1 MELTGVNLGPREH
14 VSKPPNE
21 SGSGIAATVT
31 TDKNAEAAAESA
43 SAAKEQV
50 AVDLSEVQQAVDS
63 IGKYLESAPRDLQ
76 IAITDNLARPIFTV
90 IDGETKEVVRQI
102 PSEEVVAIARFLDS
116 YNWPDPENKTWLPG
130 LLVDEMS

>member
-21 SGSGIAATVT
+21 SGSGLLLRLQRT
-31 TDKNAEAAAESA
+31 KMAEAAAESA

-76 IAITDNLARPIFTV
+76 IAITDDLPA
-90 IDGETKEVVRQI
+90 Q
-102 PSEEVVAIARFLDS
+102 FL
-116 YNWPDPENKTWLPG
+116 P
-130 LLVDEMS
+130 

>member
-21 SGSGIAATVT
+21 SSGIAATVT

-50 AVDLSEVQQAVDS
+50 AVDLVS
-63 IGKYLESAPRDLQ
+63 SA
-76 IAITDNLARPIFTV
+76 
-90 IDGETKEVVRQI
+90 G
-102 PSEEVVAIARFLDS
+102 
-116 YNWPDPENKTWLPG
+116 G
-130 LLVDEMS
+130 